1 MARRSPARRCEE
13 LTFRT
18 IYTAR
23 NAAMQIQAHGL
34 GHVSPLNAE
43 ETTLAGEYNLRP
55 GPVARAWEYWSVR
68 LDKAEGNW
76 RPAKPKLVT
85 KSPRRRRNVLQ
96 SRRKLAKRE
105 SQAMTSPGAVRGM
118 IAVDKI
124 GCKILFLNPQTY
136 ETETVIDGFQRT
148 VHELLVIPE
157 TGLAYVP
164 IFGDG
169 IHGRNPNPGH
179 VLHVIDLLKRK
190 HVGDIDLSPY
200 SAPHTVRL
208 GADGLIYITCEN
220 SAVVAVIDPKTHK
233 MIDAIDSGSTN
244 GHRLAIAPDGQRLY
258 TDNEED
264 ATVSVIDVP
273 NRKLLGKIKTPQ
285 ALAGIAV
292 SGDGRTVVAV
302 SDEPPV
308 VFLIDT
314 AAGSVTREVRLEGVP
329 KAGADRALFARRQPR
344 RRQQPEQQHGE
355 LDRLVIRR
363 ADRGPGR
370 QRADGLRIS
379 RRRTVRRL
387 PGRRIDPRHRY
398 SEAAAQKALRAGI
411 GCESVGFF

>member
-1 MARRSPARRCEE
+1 
-13 LTFRT
+13 
-18 IYTAR
+18 
-23 NAAMQIQAHGL
+23 
-34 GHVSPLNAE
+34 
-43 ETTLAGEYNLRP
+43 
-55 GPVARAWEYWSVR
+55 
-68 LDKAEGNW
+68 
-76 RPAKPKLVT
+76 
-85 KSPRRRRNVLQ
+85 
-96 SRRKLAKRE
+96 
-105 SQAMTSPGAVRGM
+105 MTSPSDVRGM

-233 MIDAIDSGSTN
+233 MIEAIDSGSTN
-244 GHRLAIAPDGQRLY
+244 GHRLAIAPDGRRLY

-302 SDEPPV
+302 SDE
-308 VFLIDT
+308 
-314 AAGSVTREVRLEGVP
+314 AAGRIPDRHGSRARHP
-329 KAGADRALFARRQPR
+329 RGA
-344 RRQQPEQQHGE
+344 
-355 LDRLVIRR
+355 
-363 ADRGPGR
+363 
-370 QRADGLRIS
+370 S
-379 RRRTVRRL
+379 RRRAESR
-387 PGRRIDPRHRY
+387 PRSRAIRPM
-398 SEAAAQKALRAGI
+398 AASSSSAA
-411 GCESVGFF
+411 

>member
-1 MARRSPARRCEE
+1 
-13 LTFRT
+13 
-18 IYTAR
+18 
-23 NAAMQIQAHGL
+23 
-34 GHVSPLNAE
+34 
-43 ETTLAGEYNLRP
+43 
-55 GPVARAWEYWSVR
+55 
-68 LDKAEGNW
+68 
-76 RPAKPKLVT
+76 
-85 KSPRRRRNVLQ
+85 
-96 SRRKLAKRE
+96 
-105 SQAMTSPGAVRGM
+105 MTSPINMRGM

-124 GCKILFLNPQTY
+124 GCKILFINPQTY
-136 ETETVIDGFQRT
+136 ETETVLDGFQRT

-190 HVGDIDLSPY
+190 VAGDIDLSPY

-220 SAVVAVIDPKTHK
+220 SAVVAVIDPKAHK
-233 MIDAIDSGSTN
+233 MIGAIDSGSTN
-244 GHRLAIAPDGQRLY
+244 GHRLAIAPDSQRLY

-264 ATVSVIDVP
+264 GTVSVIDVP

-302 SDEPPV
+302 SDEQPV
-308 VFLIDT
+308 IFLIDT
-314 AAGSVTREVRLEGVP
+314 VAGRVSREVRLEGVP
-329 KAGADRALFARRQPR
+329 KPAQIARYSPDGGMVVVSSLNSNMVSLIEASFGEQAAVPVGSEPMDFAFRGDELFVGCQGDGSI
-344 RRQQPEQQHGE
+344 H
-355 LDRLVIRR
+355 VIDIPQRR
-363 ADRGPGR
+363 AKQGF
-370 QRADGLRIS
+370 
-379 RRRTVRRL
+379 
-387 PGRRIDPRHRY
+387 
-398 SEAAAQKALRAGI
+398 RAGT

>member
-1 MARRSPARRCEE
+1 
-13 LTFRT
+13 
-18 IYTAR
+18 
-23 NAAMQIQAHGL
+23 
-34 GHVSPLNAE
+34 
-43 ETTLAGEYNLRP
+43 
-55 GPVARAWEYWSVR
+55 
-68 LDKAEGNW
+68 
-76 RPAKPKLVT
+76 
-85 KSPRRRRNVLQ
+85 
-96 SRRKLAKRE
+96 
-105 SQAMTSPGAVRGM
+105 MTSSSAVRGM

-136 ETETVIDGFQRT
+136 ETETVIEGFQRT

-190 HVGDIDLSPY
+190 RADDIDLRPY

-220 SAVVAVIDPKTHK
+220 SAVVAVIDPKTNK
-233 MIDAIDSGSTN
+233 MIDAIESGSTN

-292 SGDGRTVVAV
+292 SNDGRTVVAV
-302 SDEPPV
+302 SDEAPV

-314 AAGSVTREVRLEGVP
+314 AAGKVTREVRLEGVP
-329 KAGADRALFARRQPR
+329 KAAQIARYSPDAGLVVVSSLNSNMVSLIDASFGTQTAVPVGSEPMDFAFRGDELFVGCQGDGSM
-344 RRQQPEQQHGE
+344 H
-355 LDRLVIRR
+355 VIDIPQRR
-363 ADRGPGR
+363 AKH
-370 QRADGLRIS
+370 S
-379 RRRTVRRL
+379 F
-387 PGRRIDPRHRY
+387 
-398 SEAAAQKALRAGI
+398 KAGT